1 MLKLLSIIF
10 LLTTS
15 KHSPELLALLAGP
28 LAVEGVAGAGGGPVV
43 APEVGP
49 AVARQLAGGR
59 VLYHH
64 HPGGTRAWGAGQLH
78 AGNTSLPLQYNTEK
92 AATTAS
98 LCALSF

>member
-10 LLTTS
+10 LLKRS
-15 KHSPELLALLAGP
+15 KPLARYSPELLPLLAGP

-43 APEVGP
+43 APEVGA

-59 VLYHH
+59 VLNHH

-78 AGNTSLPLQYNTEK
+78 A
-92 AATTAS
+92 
-98 LCALSF
+98 